1 MGERFQKRCNEPGCV
16 LRTAHR
22 SGYCEQ
28 HQKDNTR
35 KRQRAI
41 YDRERHQDA
50 VSKGYNATWGKIK
63 TMLRGRGN
71 VICQKIE
78 NGKQCTRP
86 VEIFHH
92 IISPRENP
100 ALMYDPRNIVGVCRQ
115 HHPPTEGEPKEN
127 LPRLREIYVPTIW
140 SDPIVG

>member
-1 MGERFQKRCNEPGCV
+1 
-16 LRTAHR
+16 
-22 SGYCEQ
+22 
-28 HQKDNTR
+28 
-35 KRQRAI
+35 
-41 YDRERHQDA
+41 
-50 VSKGYNATWGKIK
+50 
-63 TMLRGRGN
+63 MLRGRGN